1 MAHLRLGVEGKRDAA
16 AAEAAEEVAE
26 EVELQEPVQE
36 HRGDGER
43 REGVARPRHQRR
55 RAEKQLP
62 ADSPALKES
71 TASISLGW
79 GIDTERLSPIEEV
92 DLAAAL
98 RLGKRWADRQTREPF
113 RRR

>member
-1 MAHLRLGVEGKRDAA
+1 VVHLRLGVEGKRDAA

-55 RAEKQLP
+55 RAEKQL
-62 ADSPALKES
+62 ARRLAG
-71 TASISLGW
+71 AGGRSLHQ
-79 GIDTERLSPIEEV
+79 
-92 DLAAAL
+92 
-98 RLGKRWADRQTREPF
+98 LGLGRDRHGKVVTD
-113 RRR
+113 

>member
-1 MAHLRLGVEGKRDAA
+1 VEGKRDAA
-16 AAEAAEEVAE
+16 AAEEVAQ

-36 HRGDGER
+36 RGG
-43 REGVARPRHQRR
+43 EGVARPRHQRR

-62 ADSPALKES
+62 ADSPALKET

-92 DLAAAL
+92 DLAAVL
-98 RLGKRWADRQTREPF
+98 RLGSDGQTREPF
-113 RRR
+113 RR